1 MRRSRERDK
10 DARFRC
16 DLPFRCGEREEGT
29 VVFDGKG
36 EAARAAVEDLEPLGP
51 DAVFIEREARR
62 SALPFLVPYDDAHL
76 RLPDGESGLC
86 IRIEAG
92 CGRRKG
98 FGR

>member
-16 DLPFRCGEREEGT
+16 DLPFRCRERKEGT

-36 EAARAAVEDLEPLGP
+36 EAPRAAVEDLEPLGLN
-51 DAVFIEREARR
+51 AVFIEREAGR
-62 SALPFLVPYDDAHL
+62 SALLLLVPYDDAHL
-76 RLPDGESGLC
+76 RLPDGERGLC